1 MLGDILQMA
10 VSAVLGGGLATAFAS
25 WYNARKQAQVGL
37 SGVEVEASQARTADW
52 SGFTTALRG
61 EMDVLRGEVNSLR
74 GEVNKLRRER
84 ADDAEYIDQLE
95 EHIWL
100 GRGKP
105 PPKRRAR
112 AYDLTDQKE
121 G

>member
-37 SGVEVEASQARTADW
+37 SGVEVEASHARTADW

-61 EMDVLRGEVNSLR
+61 ELETLRGEVATLRGEVNS
-74 GEVNKLRRER
+74 LRRER
-84 ADDAEYIDQLE
+84 ADDAEYIDDLE

-105 PPKRRAR
+105 PPKRRNR
-112 AYDLTDQKE
+112 QQHLTEKE
-121 G
+121 V